1 MSKKRK
7 IKSPSRLTLF
17 LVFIVGL
24 ILISAGLFFYQRRNC
39 LSIDFLMCASS
50 ESYQSETASLS
61 FRYPNFFPF
70 DKPNE
75 EWELKQAANSGRVE
89 LMDFSNEFYF
99 NAGGDRLGWI
109 EVGSSDFSNI
119 DEYEKELLKP
129 RTIYAK
135 GVEVPVPPPHVKRV
149 TIGNNIEA
157 LSINPD
163 ATLALLARNKETYV
177 FFKNGLMYTISF
189 NYDPYHHKLPE
200 ERYLK
205 GFDLIIS
212 TLEI

>member
-1 MSKKRK
+1 MSKKQK

-17 LVFIVGL
+17 LILILGL
-24 ILISAGLFFYQRRNC
+24 ILILLGLFFYERRNC
-39 LSIDFLMCASS
+39 LSVDFLMCLSS
-50 ESYQSETASLS
+50 KSYESKTADLS
-61 FRYPNFFPF
+61 FRYPSFFPF
-70 DKPNE
+70 AQPNSDLK
-75 EWELKQAANSGRVE
+75 WKQAHDDGRVDI
-89 LMDFSNEFYF
+89 MDFSSEFYF

-119 DEYEKELLKP
+119 DEYEKDLLKP
-129 RTIYAK
+129 QTIFAK
-135 GVEVPVPPPHVKRV
+135 GVEVPVPPPHIERV
-149 TIGNNIEA
+149 TIGNNIKA

-177 FFKNGLMYTISF
+177 FFKNGLKYTISF

-205 GFDLIIS
+205 GFDLVIS